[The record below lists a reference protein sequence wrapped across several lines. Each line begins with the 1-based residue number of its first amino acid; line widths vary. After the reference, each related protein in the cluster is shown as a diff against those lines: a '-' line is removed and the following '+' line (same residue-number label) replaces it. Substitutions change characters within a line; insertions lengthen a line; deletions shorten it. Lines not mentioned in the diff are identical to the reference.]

1 MADGCIVDAL
11 RQTLVFMRKILTLI
25 EKQKFPG
32 VEAKNLLLEGRD

>member
-11 RQTLVFMRKILTLI
+11 RQTLVFMRKISAMI